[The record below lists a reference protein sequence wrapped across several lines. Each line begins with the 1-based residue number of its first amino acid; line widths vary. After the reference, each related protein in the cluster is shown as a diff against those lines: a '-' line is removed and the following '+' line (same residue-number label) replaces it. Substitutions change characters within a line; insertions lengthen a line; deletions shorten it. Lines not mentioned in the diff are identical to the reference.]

1 MIDDLLMCLRG
12 RTVTPSEADEL
23 IAAIRDRTVWPRT
36 WGGTEWIEEEDA
48 KLVKRMRACGKRLHD
63 INVAARA
70 KVDEE
75 RLERWK
81 AKGRKVVRI

>member
-12 RTVTPSEADEL
+12 RTVAPSEADEL

-36 WGGTEWIEEEDA
+36 W
-48 KLVKRMRACGKRLHD
+48 
-63 INVAARA
+63 
-70 KVDEE
+70 
-75 RLERWK
+75 K